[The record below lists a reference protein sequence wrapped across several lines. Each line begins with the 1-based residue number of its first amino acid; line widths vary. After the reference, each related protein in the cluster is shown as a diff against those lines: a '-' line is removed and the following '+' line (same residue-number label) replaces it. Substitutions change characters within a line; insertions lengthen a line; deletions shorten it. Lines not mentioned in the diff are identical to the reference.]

1 MPNRNSLIKS
11 IALLS
16 EQERANLLNSLTDE
30 EAEDL
35 LYDWSVWARP
45 HQLPPPGEWLTW
57 MILTGRGWG
66 KTRTGA
72 EWVTDQA
79 KKGAKHIALIGQ
91 TKADVRDTMIEIG
104 PSSILKISNPKFY
117 PKYESSKRRII
128 WPNGCIGTIYSGDEP
143 DQVRGPSH
151 DRAWIDELAK
161 FKYPQD
167 IWNNLMFGLREGEDM
182 RILVTTTPRPI
193 PIIKNLIKDPNTIP
207 IRGSTYENKDN
218 LPKKYFDYVIA
229 PYVGTRLGKQE
240 IEGKILDDNPDALW
254 TRKIIDDNRRNKFPE
269 LVRVVIAVDPEA
281 TANEKSSETG
291 IVAIGI
297 SADGHGWLLGDDSL
311 RASPDEWGNAVV
323 TAYHKYNADR
333 IIGEVNNGGDMIEY
347 VIKTVDPN
355 VSYKSVR
362 ASRGKY
368 IRAEPVAALYEQG
381 KIHHIGNFPDLED
394 QLCEWVPGEKSPDRL
409 DALVWGVTELMLDEV
424 GDPYFLVN
432 D

>member
-1 MPNRNSLIKS
+1 MLP
-11 IALLS
+11 
-16 EQERANLLNSLTDE
+16 EQERASLLNNLTDE
-30 EAEDL
+30 EAEDI
-35 LYDWSVWARP
+35 LYDWEVWARP

-91 TKADVRDTMIEIG
+91 TKADVRDTMIELG
-104 PSSILKISNPKFY
+104 PSSILKVSNPKFY

-128 WPNGCIGTIYSGDEP
+128 WPNGCVGTIYSGDEP

-167 IWNNLMFGLREGEDM
+167 IWDNLMFGLREGEDM
-182 RILVTTTPRPI
+182 RILITTTPRPI
-193 PIIKNLIKDPNTIP
+193 PIIKKLVNDPNTIP
-207 IRGSTYENKDN
+207 TRGSTYENKDN

-254 TRKIIDDNRRNKFPE
+254 TRKVIDDNRRNKFPE

-291 IVAIGI
+291 IIAIGVCVN
-297 SADGHGWLLGDDSL
+297 GHGWLLGDDSL
-311 RASPDEWGNAVV
+311 KASPDEWGNAVV

-333 IIGEVNNGGDMIEY
+333 IIGEINNGGDMIEY

-394 QLCEWVPGEKSPDRL
+394 QLCEWVPGDKSPDRL
-409 DALVWGVTELMLDEV
+409 DALVWGVTELMLNEV
-424 GDPYFLVN
+424 GDPYFCVN

>member
-1 MPNRNSLIKS
+1 MQKNSLAKS

-45 HQLPPPGEWLTW
+45 KQLPPPGEWLTW

-66 KTRTGA
+66 KTRTA
-72 EWVTDQA
+72 SEWVIDNA
-79 KKGAKHIALIGQ
+79 RKKAKHIALIGQ
-91 TKADVRDTMIEIG
+91 TVADVRDTMIKVGI
-104 PSSILKISNPKFY
+104 SSIQKISHPAFM
-117 PKYESSKRRII
+117 PKYTPSKRILE
-128 WPNGCIGTIYSGDEP
+128 WPNGVTATTYSGDKP

-151 DRAWIDELAK
+151 DIVWIDELAK
-161 FKYPQD
+161 FQYPKQ
-167 IWNNLMFGLREGEDM
+167 IWDNLMFGLREGEDM
-182 RILVTTTPRPI
+182 RILITTTPRPI
-193 PIIKNLIKDPNTIP
+193 KIIKDIKAMESTITV
-207 IRGSTYENKDN
+207 RGSTYENKDN

-291 IVAIGI
+291 IIAIGL

-394 QLCEWVPGEKSPDRL
+394 QLCEWMPGEKSPDRL

-424 GDPYFLVN
+424 GDPYFIVN
-432 D
+432 E